1 MGEARK
7 RLEAFLCD
15 GIRVYGGSLDRL
27 LHDLALLAVGNVV
40 LPVKGKK

>member
-27 LHDLALLAVGNVV
+27 LRDLALLAVGDGA
-40 LPVKGKK
+40 PEKKGKK